1 MTRPPDPRV
10 RPHPGAVQPQFGN
23 IAKHSLRPR
32 GPVETDYEQ
41 IQHSA
46 DFRLLRRRFRGFVFP
61 VTLLALAW
69 YFTYA
74 ALGAFAEEFM
84 SRPLFGSINVG
95 ILMGFLQFVSTAVLT
110 VLYGRYVRKRIDP
123 LVDELRNQE
132 RPAR

>member
-10 RPHPGAVQPQFGN
+10 RPHPGAVEPQFGN
-23 IAKHSLRPR
+23 IAKHSWRPR

-41 IQHSA
+41 IRHSA
-46 DFRLLRRRFRGFVFP
+46 DFRFLRRRFRGFVFP
-61 VTLLALAW
+61 MTLLALAW

-84 SRPLFGSINVG
+84 SRPLYGSINVG

-123 LVDELRNQE
+123 LVDDLRNQE
-132 RPAR
+132 RAAR